1 MDGSGNSKQFLQLL
15 EHVKH
20 CSENSGKDNVTNT
33 FSAQT
38 ENSDR
43 LYDLQRKAF
52 AIQEILTRIPKP
64 KSHINPSPQPHEI
77 YQNLSPFMGSGFLS
91 TPVLPPKGK
100 IYSKIKRE
108 RAIIQFK
115 LIYLIL
121 RLADLSFRFV
131 VPGFDPHQE
140 QLLKLRNH

>member
-1 MDGSGNSKQFLQLL
+1 M
-15 EHVKH
+15 
-20 CSENSGKDNVTNT
+20 
-33 FSAQT
+33 
-38 ENSDR
+38 
-43 LYDLQRKAF
+43 RKIVQVF
-52 AIQEILTRIPKP
+52 VCV
-64 KSHINPSPQPHEI
+64 S
-77 YQNLSPFMGSGFLS
+77 QN
-91 TPVLPPKGK
+91 LPPKGK

-131 VPGFDPHQE
+131 APGFDPHQE

>member
-77 YQNLSPFMGSGFLS
+77 YQNLSPFMGSGFHA
-91 TPVLPPKGK
+91 PPAVPPKGK
-100 IYSKIKRE
+100 KYSEIKR
-108 RAIIQFK
+108 AQAVI
-115 LIYLIL
+115 
-121 RLADLSFRFV
+121 
-131 VPGFDPHQE
+131 
-140 QLLKLRNH
+140 